1 MLTDPIA
8 DMLTRIRNANMAL
21 HDQVEM
27 PGSHLK
33 TQIARVL
40 EEQGYIVG
48 YEAGTDGIRST
59 LTVKLKYDQDR
70 RRVITGITRISKPG
84 RRVYADKDSLPKV
97 LGGMGIAIISTSQG
111 LVTGHEARRR
121 GVGGEVLCTVW

>member
-48 YEAGTDGIRST
+48 YESGTDGIRST
-59 LTVKLKYDQDR
+59 LTVKLKYDQAR
-70 RRVITGITRISKPG
+70 RRVITGITRVSKPG

-97 LGGMGIAIISTSQG
+97 LGGMGIAIISTAQG